1 MIDKKQTNI
10 EMKKFFKVVGIVTLV
25 IIGITVWYI
34 SIPVLTIWYLYKKD
48 KRFSPKTK
56 LIFSIIVSIIF
67 LSLGSVSLYS
77 KRTPSLVVASPDNG
91 IFIQEERILVKG
103 SVSPKKSTISING
116 IPVEVDGRGQFSYDF
131 RLKNENN
138 SLTIEAVNNGKK
150 DTKTLSVKRTFT
162 QEELATIKKQKEE
175 IRLAEINKIKERIQR
190 EIDSL
195 NKPFDST
202 SYRKDNLSLQLE
214 VALFSAYAKLINQYK
229 DNNDSRIK
237 SLLNQFEKKVSQLQV
252 SEFPKI
258 RKAFASIL
266 ADTMWE
272 NNITVVAGGTGN
284 KTITFTGGIYAN
296 NKNISDS
303 HSIIEENLKTLRFT
317 RANYKWYKY
326 DEEYSYFD
334 IKSPSDDKV
343 IEL

>member
-1 MIDKKQTNI
+1 MSTQTNI
-10 EMKKFFKVVGIVTLV
+10 DSRKVFKVIGIVAIVLL
-25 IIGITVWYI
+25 GIAFWYI
-34 SIPVLTIWYLYKKD
+34 AIPALAIWYLYKKD

-67 LSLGSVSLYS
+67 LSLGGMSLYS
-77 KRTPSLVVASPDNG
+77 NRAPSLVVTSPDNG
-91 IFIQEERILVKG
+91 TSVQAERILVKG
-103 SVSPKKSTISING
+103 SVSPNKSTISMNG
-116 IPVEVDGRGQFSYDF
+116 IPIEVDNEGHFSYDI

-150 DTKTLSVKRTFT
+150 DTKTLSIKRIFT
-162 QEELATIKKQKEE
+162 QEELTAIEKQKEE

-229 DNNDSRIK
+229 DNNDSGIK